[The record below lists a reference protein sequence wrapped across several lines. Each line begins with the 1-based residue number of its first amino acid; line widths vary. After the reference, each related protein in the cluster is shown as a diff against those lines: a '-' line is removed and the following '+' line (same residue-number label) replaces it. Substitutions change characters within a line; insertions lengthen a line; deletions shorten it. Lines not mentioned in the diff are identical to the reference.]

1 MKKII
6 TYLVLI
12 FVFIGNLANAQQN
25 GWVSITTPT
34 SFILFDISFPLGQ
47 SDIGYAVGMSS
58 TYNGD
63 GVILKTTDA
72 GNTWVEIST
81 GTIPGLEA
89 VCFTDVNTGYAGGWQ
104 NYFIK
109 TTDGGV
115 TWTTQIIDPG
125 IWYFRDIE
133 FWDTNNGVAA
143 TADPDIYV
151 TSDAGATWTLATGL
165 SQNIQAVT
173 YADAST
179 LFVVGGDEKISK
191 STDGG
196 QTWSSIYTGTF
207 QYMFMGVEFLNAN
220 YGMVMGEDGKVMI
233 TSDGGSNWTN
243 TNAGG
248 YGLMRGAHI
257 FNTDSAYVCGT
268 PEELYKTLNG
278 GTNWNS
284 VWTGSNAAFYEVKF
298 TDDNIGFVCG
308 SQGTMLKN
316 EPPFTADFSASTD
329 TVCVGNTV
337 DFTDLSAG
345 GPTSWSWTFEGGTPA
360 TSTDQNPT
368 ITYNTAGDFDV
379 TLEVSDGTNTNTL
392 LVVDMI
398 HVMVAPVAPVTPTG
412 STVLCGGSTAE
423 YTTESVAGAVSYYWE
438 VVPSDAGTISGTD
451 TIGTFNADDSWTGD
465 YTVKVKSTNF
475 CGWGPFSNTLSC
487 TLNFNPY
494 AFQLSEGGGYCSG
507 SNGIEI
513 TQDGSETGVDYEL
526 FLDGT
531 TTGIV
536 IAGTG
541 SSISFGY
548 QTGQGIYTVTGT
560 AGTCSEFMIGTPY
573 IFVEFVP
580 EQATTPEGPATVCQA
595 STTEYSTE
603 SIFASDTIYWSL
615 TPVESGIITGSGEN
629 ISITWDTDF
638 TGVASLTTQGYND
651 CGFGNESDPLE
662 ITVSA
667 IPSPVV
673 DGLTLVCDEE
683 ESDYSTPDNPGST
696 YLWTVTGGDIVNG
709 SGTYQIT
716 VLWGDPGIGNVEVSE
731 TIGDSCTG
739 TSEQVE
745 VTIDDCTGLDEI
757 TSSEFNIYP
766 NPAKDMLNI
775 NFSVDLNDKYTI
787 TIQNLLGQITSTLTG
802 VGTGEHQLQS
812 INTSGMPKG
821 QYIISIVSTNG
832 SYAHENFIVIN

>member
-34 SFILFDISFPLGQ
+34 SFILFDISFPPGQ

-398 HVMVAPVAPVTPTG
+398 
-412 STVLCGGSTAE
+412 
-423 YTTESVAGAVSYYWE
+423 
-438 VVPSDAGTISGTD
+438 
-451 TIGTFNADDSWTGD
+451 
-465 YTVKVKSTNF
+465 
-475 CGWGPFSNTLSC
+475 
-487 TLNFNPY
+487 
-494 AFQLSEGGGYCSG
+494 QLGLK
-507 SNGIEI
+507 
-513 TQDGSETGVDYEL
+513 T
-526 FLDGT
+526 
-531 TTGIV
+531 
-536 IAGTG
+536 
-541 SSISFGY
+541 SIS
-548 QTGQGIYTVTGT
+548 
-560 AGTCSEFMIGTPY
+560 
-573 IFVEFVP
+573 
-580 EQATTPEGPATVCQA
+580 
-595 STTEYSTE
+595 
-603 SIFASDTIYWSL
+603 
-615 TPVESGIITGSGEN
+615 
-629 ISITWDTDF
+629 
-638 TGVASLTTQGYND
+638 
-651 CGFGNESDPLE
+651 
-662 ITVSA
+662 
-667 IPSPVV
+667 
-673 DGLTLVCDEE
+673 
-683 ESDYSTPDNPGST
+683 
-696 YLWTVTGGDIVNG
+696 YLK
-709 SGTYQIT
+709 QI
-716 VLWGDPGIGNVEVSE
+716 
-731 TIGDSCTG
+731 
-739 TSEQVE
+739 
-745 VTIDDCTGLDEI
+745 
-757 TSSEFNIYP
+757 
-766 NPAKDMLNI
+766 
-775 NFSVDLNDKYTI
+775 
-787 TIQNLLGQITSTLTG
+787 
-802 VGTGEHQLQS
+802 
-812 INTSGMPKG
+812 
-821 QYIISIVSTNG
+821 
-832 SYAHENFIVIN
+832 